1 MAGVRA
7 APPGVFDRLQKEVAS
22 VPAIRSFR
30 INPAALSVTIEFDAD
45 SIPLDWWPSLL
56 QADDEEAGRL
66 LAEISSATVAG
77 GPAQRSRG

>member
-7 APPGVFDRLQKEVAS
+7 APPGIFDRLQKEVAS

-30 INPAALSVTIEFDAD
+30 VNPVALSMTIEFDPD

-56 QADDEEAGRL
+56 RADDEEAGRL
-66 LAEISSATVAG
+66 LAEISLAAVAG
-77 GPAQRSRG
+77 DPARRSRG